1 MYVLLTVAILFH
13 VAYCLLILC
22 IAVVNSNNSC
32 DTTSVTPTATTTPV
46 TIVIIARNEAH
57 NLPQLFTSLIKQS
70 YPNALMRI
78 VFVDDNSTDETLA
91 IAQSY
96 GTSLNLHYIALQEYT
111 ITTHHKKQAQAL
123 AVQAATTN
131 FIICIDAD
139 VVLNTD
145 FVITHVQHH
154 ITNTTSF
161 QYGSVLFTPPNTT
174 LISTIDYNENI
185 ALQALT
191 RAAALCNTHV
201 LCNGANMAFS
211 KADYI
216 QLNATTALVAAPT
229 SGDDV
234 LLMQQFI
241 NANHKVTYVNNSAAT
256 VTHATTAN
264 SKVYIQQR
272 ARWLSKQGAYTS
284 ALLNGIMY
292 CIGITNL
299 LMPLYQLVVAVS
311 SVILYIYNI
320 HCGALYS
327 TALFCIITKMSVDVF
342 LIKGYKK
349 HIGVPTS
356 IIAKLIMATLTYSW
370 LVWLVVAYS
379 KVNSVLWKGRAVK

>member
-1 MYVLLTVAILFH
+1 MYVLLTLAIGLH
-13 VAYCLLILC
+13 VVYCVLILR
-22 IAVVNSNNSC
+22 IAIVNSNEGVN
-32 DTTSVTPTATTTPV
+32 TTPVIATANTPV

-57 NLPQLFTSLIKQS
+57 NLHQLFTSLIKQS
-70 YPNALMRI
+70 YPNALMHI

-96 GTSLNLHYIALQEYT
+96 GTSLNLHYIALQEYA

-145 FVITHVQHH
+145 FVSAHVQHH
-154 ITNTTSF
+154 IANTSLF

-174 LISTIDYNENI
+174 LISTIDYNENL

-191 RAAALCNTHV
+191 RATALRNTHV

-211 KADYI
+211 KAAYM
-216 QLNATTALVAAPT
+216 QLNATTTLATAPT

-234 LLMQQFI
+234 LLMQKFI
-241 NANHKVTYVNNSAAT
+241 NANHKVTYVNDSAAT
-256 VTHATTAN
+256 VMHATTES
-264 SKVYIQQR
+264 SKVYVQQR
-272 ARWLSKQGAYTS
+272 ARWLSKQGAYTRTM
-284 ALLNGIMY
+284 LNGIMY

-299 LMPLYQLVVAVS
+299 LMPLYQLVVVAS
-311 SVILYIYNI
+311 GSMLYKYNI
-320 HCGALYS
+320 HCLALCS

-342 LIKGYKK
+342 LIKRYKK
-349 HIGVPTS
+349 HIGVPT
-356 IIAKLIMATLTYSW
+356 IINIPLITATLTYSW
-370 LVWLVVAYS
+370 LVWLVVVYS
-379 KVNSVLWKGRAVK
+379 KLNSVQWKGRLVR

>member
-1 MYVLLTVAILFH
+1 MYVLLTLAILLH

-22 IAVVNSNNSC
+22 IAIVNSNEGFI
-32 DTTSVTPTATTTPV
+32 TPPVTPTTTTTPV

-70 YPNALMRI
+70 YPSALMHI

-96 GTSLNLHYIALQEYT
+96 GTSLNIHYIALQEYA

-139 VVLNTD
+139 VVLNTN
-145 FVITHVQHH
+145 FVSAHVQHH
-154 ITNTTSF
+154 IANTTSF
-161 QYGSVLFTPPNTT
+161 QYGSVLFNPPINN
-174 LISTIDYNENI
+174 LISIIDYNENI

-191 RAAALCNTHV
+191 RATALRHTHV

-211 KADYI
+211 KAAYI
-216 QLNATTALVAAPT
+216 QLNATTALATAPT

-241 NANHKVTYVNNSAAT
+241 HANHKVTYVNDSAAT
-256 VTHATTAN
+256 VTHATTAS
-264 SKVYIQQR
+264 SKVYVQQR

-284 ALLNGIMY
+284 TMLNGIMY

-299 LMPLYQLVVAVS
+299 LMPLYQLVVVAS
-311 SVILYIYNI
+311 GIMLYMYNI
-320 HCGALYS
+320 HCGALCS
-327 TALFCIITKMSVDVF
+327 TALFCIITKMSLDVF
-342 LIKGYKK
+342 LIKRYKK
-349 HIGVPTS
+349 HIGVTTA
-356 IIAKLIMATLTYSW
+356 INATLVTATLTYSW
-370 LVWLVVAYS
+370 LVWLVVVYS
-379 KVNSVLWKGRAVK
+379 KVNSVQWKGRAVR